1 METKWR
7 LNVNLLKN
15 IFEVARRPKLASL
28 EAANIKPSTWNGW
41 VAAEAEEPGAYTRE
55 AGGIPVRALIA
66 ICNVLGIPVSRMF
79 VREGEDEVIPLREE
93 LVVKRSS
100 FVLNTFDLETFRKAF
115 GKRSHAGKSI
125 ENMMKELGYSFTMY
139 TAWVGGAGNLRM
151 SQMLHFCGTFG
162 YDLFSFVVDGN
173 VAPVFE
179 EPAEGVKDDMDD
191 LVSKCEKL
199 ELKNNSL
206 SRKNATLKAERDAI
220 SKECEELKVQKLELE
235 YEVRRLKEYIKQMES
250 GFPSMAAENDF
261 PEWKRGDSKEKLV

>member
-28 EAANIKPSTWNGW
+28 KAANIKPSTWNGW
-41 VAAEAEEPGAYTRE
+41 MDAEAEEPGAYTRE

-66 ICNVLGIPVSRMF
+66 ICNALGIPVSRMF

-100 FVLNTFDLETFRKAF
+100 FVLNTFDMDAFRKAF
-115 GKRSHAGKSI
+115 GKRSHVGMSI
-125 ENMMKELGYSFTMY
+125 ENMMKQLGYSFTMY

-151 SQMLHFCGTFG
+151 SQLLRFCEMFD

-179 EPAEGVKDDMDD
+179 EPTEEPQDDMED
-191 LVSKCEKL
+191 LASKCKKL
-199 ELKNNSL
+199 ESKNKSL
-206 SRKNATLKAERDAI
+206 SKKNDALEAERDAL
-220 SKECEELKVQKLELE
+220 SKQCEELKVQKSELI
-235 YEVRRLKEYIKQMES
+235 YEVRKLKEYIKQMEN
-250 GFPSMAAENDF
+250 GFPGIAAEN
-261 PEWKRGDSKEKLV
+261 